1 MSKKRDLKNLRAP
14 QPEVKAATPPNPQT
28 RGKPRVPVVEWDE
41 KEDGPRPT
49 HFLLRNLNLIPCPNC
64 NAKKFK
70 HNGARAV
77 IPNGTH
83 APKVN
88 LKCQACGHTF
98 ALPAKRIDPDPVS

>member
-1 MSKKRDLKNLRAP
+1 MSKKRDVKGLRAP
-14 QPEVKAATPPNPQT
+14 EPAVKKATPEDLET
-28 RGKPRVPVVEWDE
+28 RSPRVPVVEWDDE
-41 KEDGPRPT
+41 EDGPRPT
-49 HFLLRNLNLIPCPNC
+49 HFLLRNLNLIPCPKC

-83 APKVN
+83 EPKVN

-98 ALPAKRIDPDPVS
+98 SLPAKRIDSVS